1 MKERC
6 NRRTREGGSP
16 LGYYALE
23 EMERRALLRDDERYR
38 HPATATGQD
47 EEEDGDEDEDEEDHD
62 EDEQPA
68 VYEQATSQP
77 EATDNEATQ
86 EAPTVPESADVSKT
100 EDEKTQPSAEAV
112 GSPKKQSFGSK
123 KKGTLAKKVSRI
135 VSKIQSAVD
144 TAARFNRRASALESP
159 QNAQETEDI
168 EYQRRMKSATQS
180 EMDSLDAEDAFQEAQ
195 FVAREARGKVLQERL
210 SKQADRQMGR

>member
-47 EEEDGDEDEDEEDHD
+47 EEEDGDEDEEDHD